1 MHTDKPAA
9 AKKTSK
15 FTWQQVRQ
23 LIEQAG
29 VQDDDEI
36 DCIEISWGTTDQVK
50 LKKDKDFGWQIRQS
64 C

>member
-1 MHTDKPAA
+1 MHTDKPTT
-9 AKKTSK
+9 KRTTK

-50 LKKDKDFGWQIRQS
+50 LNKDEDFGWQIRQS

>member
-1 MHTDKPAA
+1 MLTDKPAT
-9 AKKTSK
+9 KRTTK

-50 LKKDKDFGWQIRQS
+50 LKKDEDFGWQIRQS

>member
-1 MHTDKPAA
+1 MHTNEPTTKR
-9 AKKTSK
+9 SNK

-36 DCIEISWGTTDQVK
+36 DCIEISWGTTDQIK

>member
-1 MHTDKPAA
+1 MHSDKPAA
-9 AKKTSK
+9 AKTSK

-36 DCIEISWGTTDQVK
+36 DCIEISWGTTDQIK
-50 LKKDKDFGWQIRQS
+50 LRKDKDFGWQIRQS

>member
-1 MHTDKPAA
+1 MHTDKPAT
-9 AKKTSK
+9 KRTTK

>member
-1 MHTDKPAA
+1 MHTDNPTTKG
-9 AKKTSK
+9 TNK

-50 LKKDKDFGWQIRQS
+50 LNKDEDFGWQIRQS

>member
-1 MHTDKPAA
+1 MHTNKPAT
-9 AKKTSK
+9 KQTTK

>member
-1 MHTDKPAA
+1 MRTNKPT
-9 AKKTSK
+9 AKQTSK

-29 VQDDDEI
+29 VQDHDEI

-50 LKKDKDFGWQIRQS
+50 LNKDEDFGWQIRQS

>member
-1 MHTDKPAA
+1 MHTNKSP
-9 AKKTSK
+9 TNRTTK

-29 VQDDDEI
+29 VKDDDEI

-50 LKKDKDFGWQIRQS
+50 LNKDEDFGWQIRQS